1 MTARTAAVGIGVM
14 TLLALLGVAVVVAA
28 QGTSAPALTGLL
40 LGAAL
45 GGLSLAA
52 EALSLGWALK
62 RKPSWMLGVSLG
74 GFGLRLVLVSALT
87 IWFACLDSVDAVT
100 FALTYVASVLLFIG
114 AWAIIRGVLEVYA
127 AVQLRKMIEGE
138 ALLATVG
145 VLSILFGIIVMAR
158 PDIAAIGILWTIG
171 IYLIVSGVLLVL
183 LGMRM
188 RRAIKSLEAAA
199 A

>member
-1 MTARTAAVGIGVM
+1 M
-14 TLLALLGVAVVVAA
+14 LGLVEII
-28 QGTSAPALTGLL
+28 LGLL
-40 LGAAL
+40 IILWPDITVRA
-45 GGLSLAA
+45 
-52 EALSLGWALK
+52 
-62 RKPSWMLGVSLG
+62 
-74 GFGLRLVLVSALT
+74 
-87 IWFACLDSVDAVT
+87 
-100 FALTYVASVLLFIG
+100 VLLFIG